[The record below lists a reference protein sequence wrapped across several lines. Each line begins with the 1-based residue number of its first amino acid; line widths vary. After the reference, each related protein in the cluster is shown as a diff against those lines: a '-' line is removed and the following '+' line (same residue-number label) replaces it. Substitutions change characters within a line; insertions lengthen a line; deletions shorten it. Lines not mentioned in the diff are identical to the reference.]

1 MSTFSGKNAPKEAN
15 TASKPI
21 IFLDS
26 QLDGHPSSQKS
37 YVFTNFDIWITFR
50 NGIAKLHRNSGAS
63 EVIPYEDPWE
73 ALKWFRSTFPGYCV
87 GYFGYD
93 LKNYR
98 EKLSSSN
105 LDDINLPE
113 MWMGRPLLCG
123 YTDENRDKITLLG
136 GQQDALFGTN
146 IRPDPTKN
154 GVTLKELFADG
165 GTSDY
170 NISALRSSFSKV
182 AYMAQIEKAQE
193 RIQEGDFYEINLS
206 HQLAGDFEGSGAA
219 LFEHMRE
226 AGPVPFGSFMRLEGV
241 EVCCASPERFLKKT
255 GKELV
260 SEPIKGTRPRG
271 RGDVEDEA
279 IALELANSTK
289 DRAEN
294 LMIVDLVRNDFN
306 RVCLPGS
313 VKVDKLFEI
322 QRFGTVHQM
331 VSQVR
336 GTLNDG
342 ISAEEAIAACFPMGS
357 MTGAPKIKAMEYIEL
372 LENYKRGLYSGAI
385 GFISPDGAVNLN
397 VVIRTAIIAKG
408 RIYYAT
414 GGAITADSDPETEW
428 EETLVKARALG
439 NVALDL

>member
-1 MSTFSGKNAPKEAN
+1 MSTFPGNNARKKAKNATEPL
-15 TASKPI
+15 

-26 QLDGHPSSQKS
+26 QLGGHPSSGKS
-37 YVFTNFDIWITFR
+37 YVFTDFDVWITFR
-50 NGIAKLHRNSGAS
+50 DGIAKLHRNSGTS
-63 EVIPYEDPWE
+63 EVIPYQDPWE
-73 ALKWFRSTFPGYCV
+73 ALKWFRSTFPGYCA

-98 EKLSSSN
+98 ETLSSSN
-105 LDDINLPE
+105 PDDISLPE
-113 MWMGRPLLCG
+113 MWIGRPIFCG
-123 YTDENRDKITLLG
+123 YTDENRDKVIPLW
-136 GQQDALFGTN
+136 GQKDALFGTS
-146 IRPDPTKN
+146 IRLNLTED
-154 GVTLKELFADG
+154 GVSLQELFADG

-170 NISALRSSFSKV
+170 KISALRSSFSKV
-182 AYMAQIEKAQE
+182 AYMSQIEKAQA
-193 RIQEGDFYEINLS
+193 RIREGDFYEINLS

-255 GKELV
+255 GRDLV

-336 GTLNDG
+336 GTLNEG
-342 ISAEEAIAACFPMGS
+342 ISTEEAIAACFPMGS

-385 GFISPDGAVNLN
+385 GFISPDGDVNLN
-397 VVIRTAIIAKG
+397 VVIRTAIIANG
-408 RIYYAT
+408 RIFYAT
-414 GGAITADSDPETEW
+414 GGAITSDSDPETEW

-439 NVALDL
+439 NVVLDL